1 MAGIN
6 RDSVVIYRPQE
17 KHLIRG
23 HNRRSELDASASQT
37 YPGGQPR
44 YRRGG
49 PFVLANLSIGH
60 GFTHWYGQSIVVL
73 LPVIQTALGFTNFQ
87 FGALIAIL
95 SISGGI
101 ANIPAGFVVDIF
113 RRRWGLMLTLCM
125 ALAAVGYGLVAAS
138 PGFVILALVFLIL
151 PLPGTVWHMPAIA
164 AISQRFPARRGFSLS
179 MHGVGGQVGDSIG
192 PLIVGAL
199 LTLFAGAWRPVA
211 LVYVFPAVVMTGV
224 VFWALFHL
232 GGEGDDAGQR
242 TEVGQRFRDAG
253 RLLRSPAIL
262 ALVLVSSFRDMGS
275 VVLMFWLAKYLHDPV
290 ADGGLG
296 FSAFM
301 VGVHLTL
308 LLILGVVSSPI
319 AGLMSDRFG
328 RKLIL
333 IPCLTAVGLLSLAIE
348 PAGAGILLMVI
359 VLAIGLFSS
368 SMNQIL
374 QATVLD
380 QVGRGTEGVT
390 MGIVMWRQQRPQRGR
405 APDSRGGGQQLRYR
419 LRVHLCRRPVG
430 SWRGST
436 GRDSPASSARGC
448 HKLACTEKP
457 SPYFFTQLLERTH

>member
-1 MAGIN
+1 MATN
-6 RDSVVIYRPQE
+6 T
-17 KHLIRG
+17 
-23 HNRRSELDASASQT
+23 ASSLGSQ
-37 YPGGQPR
+37 PH

-73 LPVIQTALGFTNFQ
+73 LPVIQAAMGFTVFQ
-87 FGALIAIL
+87 FGFLNAIL
-95 SISGGI
+95 IISGGI
-101 ANIPAGFVVDIF
+101 ANIPAGFVADIF

-125 ALAAVGYGLVAAS
+125 AVAAVSYGLVAAS
-138 PGFVILALVFLIL
+138 PGFVVLALVFFLL

-164 AISQRFPARRGFSLS
+164 AISQRFPTRRGFSLS

-211 LVYVFPAVVMTGV
+211 LIYVFPALVMTAV

-232 GGEGDDAGQR
+232 GEEDEDAGQR

-253 RLLRSPAIL
+253 RLLRNPSIL

-275 VVLMFWLAKYLHDPV
+275 WILISWLPKYLHDPI
-290 ADGGLG
+290 AAGGLG
-296 FSAFM
+296 FTDFM
-301 VGVHLTL
+301 VGLHVTL
-308 LLILGVVSSPI
+308 LLVLGVVSSPI
-319 AGLMSDRFG
+319 AGLLSDRFG

-348 PAGAGILLMVI
+348 PAGAGIPLVVI

-390 MGIVMWRQQRPQRGR
+390 MGIVMGVNSLLSAAAALLAPLVVNNYGMGSVFIYAAILWVAGAVVLAFTPLRPPPGAQV
-405 APDSRGGGQQLRYR
+405 LEE
-419 LRVHLCRRPVG
+419 
-430 SWRGST
+430 
-436 GRDSPASSARGC
+436 PA
-448 HKLACTEKP
+448 
-457 SPYFFTQLLERTH
+457 